1 MRHIIDDSIQK
12 NIEMYYAFIQF
23 VSMITLQK
31 VSVVETRKDELK
43 NQIKNEGQ
51 KKPLLLIKKGE
62 QVIFLFTFYQI
73 IYKFSHGFLTVGILF
88 HQLVLPVYQ
97 MAFAQ

>member
-1 MRHIIDDSIQK
+1 
-12 NIEMYYAFIQF
+12 
-23 VSMITLQK
+23 MITLQK
-31 VSVVETRKDELK
+31 ISVVETRKDELK

-51 KKPLLLIKKGE
+51 KNLITYKKGE

-73 IYKFSHGFLTVGILF
+73 IYKFLHGFLTIGILF
-88 HQLVLPVYQ
+88 HQPVLPVYQ